1 MFNPVSCHSQI
12 FLFNTP
18 SVKPAH
24 VCWGIVEC
32 QKKFNSQG
40 RHPQG
45 IRKSIHWYNCLPT
58 RIIPISEL
66 QRKEG
71 GCWLTGEL
79 ACFPVHKWRFY
90 KTDPDAI
97 LLSQSSYFCWF
108 AMSRQILLLRV
119 NYYPW
124 RIPLQESVNKRKS
137 NFQFFKC
144 VCPPMR
150 ECPLMGMYKY
160 RVWLGGKKESL
171 KSVHK

>member
-1 MFNPVSCHSQI
+1 MWNQH
-12 FLFNTP
+12 TY
-18 SVKPAH
+18 AD
-24 VCWGIVEC
+24 GIVEC

-137 NFQFFKC
+137 NFSSLS
-144 VCPPMR
+144 VYVHLWGSVR
-150 ECPLMGMYKY
+150 LWECINTEFDWEAK
-160 RVWLGGKKESL
+160 RKV
-171 KSVHK
+171 